1 MDSSQP
7 AELQDQVVVPEMS
20 GRFLK
25 VTVGDELEYRNLSH
39 WLEQTGVEFKSFML
53 KQDRPIKVVIRGLP
67 SNTEPEDIKNEIE
80 AEEFKVVKISQ
91 MKNYRSKAPMP
102 LFYLQFENGAEA
114 LKIYDFT
121 ELFGTRIEVKPFE
134 RGNKVNQC
142 WRCQGWFHSSEVCHL
157 PPRCVKCAGPHS
169 AKDCTL
175 DFNDQMKCA
184 NCSGAHAANWSR
196 CPKHPNNAK
205 KKNQSKNKN
214 GPNKPKN
221 VPPKKTAP
229 QAPRPDISKARKVS
243 PNLDYSKV
251 VQNQI
256 PREHETWLEP
266 GIDPQIANY
275 RLFKDDRIE
284 FPHTVT
290 RGGTAIYCKNEIV
303 HNRVPLPATPGI
315 DATAVQIKIKNAP
328 PLNIISA
335 YIRKSAQSRFPSEDF
350 KKIFNSGSNCII
362 AGDFNASHVDW
373 HNVKNTRY
381 GVSLRNLVSNLR
393 GAKLVAPQTA
403 THLQPRQRFGSII
416 DLAVFKHI
424 PYNHSVR
431 VLSDLSSDHYPVI
444 LEINLNTSNEKIE
457 LAISELNQNF
467 SEAFVEASK
476 PKFKNAPKILSPE
489 IKSEIHQ
496 RNRLRKFWQR
506 SRCPSIYS
514 EFRTLSREIAKD
526 IKSHSQAQWEKHIE
540 ALSPEDNTLWRN
552 SSLLRKPFRSIPPL
566 KGALGSTA
574 ITPIEKAEVIADS
587 LQEQFEPNHVAD
599 REVFDQRIH
608 EEVANFLATPHVQ
621 EFEPTTPTE
630 VLTYVQRIK
639 PKKSPGLDQ
648 ISNRMLKN
656 LPLKFLLFITFLINQ
671 LFKNNYFPDS
681 WKTAVVIPILKPD
694 KNPDLA
700 QNYRPISLLSCLSK
714 VYEFVLMQ
722 RLNQHCAAVNFII
735 PQQCGFRPKCSTVH
749 QLLRVTELIH
759 SGFAKHEA
767 TGILFLDIAKAFDKI
782 WHDGLLIKLIRLDFP
797 APLIKSIHSFLS
809 HRSFRVRV
817 DRILSSPRPIR
828 SGLPQGS
835 LSSPLLFTLYV
846 NDIPQ
851 TDSSHLAMFADDT
864 AVISQNKRFSVV
876 ISNLQHYISSLELWL
891 NDWKIKVN
899 ASKSACLMFT
909 RRSRLPVGLTPVTI
923 FGQPVPWVNVAR
935 YLGLFLDA
943 KLTFAYHIEQTRKK
957 ALAVHAMLKRLIS
970 RRSKLTIRHKVLLY
984 KSIIRPVMC
993 YGSQIFGSAGMC
1005 HLKKLHTLTNSFLRQ
1020 LVNAPWFI
1028 RNEVIY
1034 RDLKIKPFLPNIKD
1048 LSKRF

>member
-1 MDSSQP
+1 
-7 AELQDQVVVPEMS
+7 
-20 GRFLK
+20 
-25 VTVGDELEYRNLSH
+25 
-39 WLEQTGVEFKSFML
+39 ML
-53 KQDRPIKVVIRGLP
+53 KKDRPIKVVIRGLP
-67 SNTEPEDIKNEIE
+67 SNTEPEDIKSEIE
-80 AEEFKVVKISQ
+80 AEGFKVAKISQ

-102 LFYLQFENGAEA
+102 LFYLQIENGAEA
-114 LKIYDFT
+114 HKIYDFT

-134 RGNKVNQC
+134 RGNK
-142 WRCQGWFHSSEVCHL
+142 
-157 PPRCVKCAGPHS
+157 
-169 AKDCTL
+169 
-175 DFNDQMKCA
+175 
-184 NCSGAHAANWSR
+184 
-196 CPKHPNNAK
+196 
-205 KKNQSKNKN
+205 
-214 GPNKPKN
+214 
-221 VPPKKTAP
+221 
-229 QAPRPDISKARKVS
+229 
-243 PNLDYSKV
+243 
-251 VQNQI
+251 
-256 PREHETWLEP
+256 ETWLEP
-266 GIDPQIANY
+266 GIDPRSQTIVYLKTIGLNSPY
-275 RLFKDDRIE
+275 RNARRHGHLF
-284 FPHTVT
+284 
-290 RGGTAIYCKNEIV
+290 
-303 HNRVPLPATPGI
+303 
-315 DATAVQIKIKNAP
+315 
-328 PLNIISA
+328 
-335 YIRKSAQSRFPSEDF
+335 
-350 KKIFNSGSNCII
+350 NCII

-381 GVSLRNLVSNLR
+381 GISLRNLVSNLR

-444 LEINLNTSNEKIE
+444 LEINLNTSLIKNPEQLSTNWSNFKFVLSKKPLPSTDLTSNENIE

-489 IKSEIHQ
+489 IKSKIHQ

-566 KGALGSTA
+566 KGALGTSA

-621 EFEPTTPTE
+621 EIEPTTPTE
-630 VLTYVQRIK
+630 VLTY
-639 PKKSPGLDQ
+639 
-648 ISNRMLKN
+648 
-656 LPLKFLLFITFLINQ
+656 
-671 LFKNNYFPDS
+671 
-681 WKTAVVIPILKPD
+681 
-694 KNPDLA
+694 
-700 QNYRPISLLSCLSK
+700 
-714 VYEFVLMQ
+714 
-722 RLNQHCAAVNFII
+722 
-735 PQQCGFRPKCSTVH
+735 QCGFRPKCSTVH

-923 FGQPVPWVNVAR
+923 FWPARPLVLYLNVRFNIHWCAKIKDEVEKLAYQLNEEAEWTERPIRRLSRIIGKLEEGRSVTSVAAEFGMLTASFHDFGDNFKLQEQLSGGSVEVVHEEPHPQMTGTLSYRPEETGGRQRGEIARHTTQATGRPISRFTVAR
-935 YLGLFLDA
+935 RLHGGGLFA
-943 KLTFAYHIEQTRKK
+943 R
-957 ALAVHAMLKRLIS
+957 
-970 RRSKLTIRHKVLLY
+970 
-984 KSIIRPVMC
+984 RPVRV
-993 YGSQIFGSAGMC
+993 Y
-1005 HLKKLHTLTNSFLRQ
+1005 L
-1020 LVNAPWFI
+1020 
-1028 RNEVIY
+1028 
-1034 RDLKIKPFLPNIKD
+1034 
-1048 LSKRF
+1048 

>member
-1 MDSSQP
+1 MEENPRSRSHAPLPPLIDQKGHTHSGRPIHTRNQLQTRYGMEERFAFHFPEEEIDSSQP
-7 AELQDQVVVPEMS
+7 AELQDQVVVPEVIKKPRIPPFFVSPKGDWRQLVALAKLIAPSFQSQMS

-67 SNTEPEDIKNEIE
+67 SNTEPEDIKSEIE
-80 AEEFKVVKISQ
+80 AEGFKVAKISQ
-91 MKNYRSKAPMP
+91 MKNYRTKAPMP
-102 LFYLQFENGAEA
+102 LFYLQIENGVDA

-175 DFNDQMKCA
+175 DFNDPMKCA

-205 KKNQSKNKN
+205 KKIKIKMAQISRKMFHL
-214 GPNKPKN
+214 
-221 VPPKKTAP
+221 KTTP

-251 VQNQI
+251 VQNLI
-256 PREHETWLEP
+256 PREHLATLGERNWSPRRLPHTSNRTSGSEVLSTWLCSSTSP
-266 GIDPQIANY
+266 TTIVS
-275 RLFKDDRIE
+275 E
-284 FPHTVT
+284 FL
-290 RGGTAIYCKNEIV
+290 AISALITNPKK
-303 HNRVPLPATPGI
+303 PLPST
-315 DATAVQIKIKNAP
+315 
-328 PLNIISA
+328 
-335 YIRKSAQSRFPSEDF
+335 
-350 KKIFNSGSNCII
+350 
-362 AGDFNASHVDW
+362 
-373 HNVKNTRY
+373 
-381 GVSLRNLVSNLR
+381 
-393 GAKLVAPQTA
+393 
-403 THLQPRQRFGSII
+403 
-416 DLAVFKHI
+416 DL
-424 PYNHSVR
+424 
-431 VLSDLSSDHYPVI
+431 
-444 LEINLNTSNEKIE
+444 TSNENIE

-476 PKFKNAPKILSPE
+476 PKFKNVPKILSPE
-489 IKSEIHQ
+489 IKSKIHQ

-540 ALSPEDNTLWRN
+540 ALSPEDNTLWRK

-621 EFEPTTPTE
+621 EIEPTTPTE

-656 LPLKFLLFITFLINQ
+656 LPLKFLLFITLLINQ

-694 KNPDLA
+694 KNPELA

-714 VYEFVLMQ
+714 VYEFVLLQ
-722 RLNQHCAAVNFII
+722 RLNQHCAAANFII

-835 LSSPLLFTLYV
+835 LSSP
-846 NDIPQ
+846 
-851 TDSSHLAMFADDT
+851 
-864 AVISQNKRFSVV
+864 K
-876 ISNLQHYISSLELWL
+876 
-891 NDWKIKVN
+891 
-899 ASKSACLMFT
+899 
-909 RRSRLPVGLTPVTI
+909 LPCG
-923 FGQPVPWVNVAR
+923 
-935 YLGLFLDA
+935 
-943 KLTFAYHIEQTRKK
+943 
-957 ALAVHAMLKRLIS
+957 
-970 RRSKLTIRHKVLLY
+970 
-984 KSIIRPVMC
+984 RP
-993 YGSQIFGSAGMC
+993 
-1005 HLKKLHTLTNSFLRQ
+1005 
-1020 LVNAPWFI
+1020 
-1028 RNEVIY
+1028 
-1034 RDLKIKPFLPNIKD
+1034 
-1048 LSKRF
+1048 